1 MVLIIDHF
9 DSFSYNL
16 YQAIAVDKETVVA
29 RCDEI
34 SVADITGMNPEL
46 VVLSPGPCGPE
57 ETGVTLEYLSGDF
70 ASVCP
75 TLGICLGFQAMAV
88 AWGGVV
94 ELAPEV
100 VHGKTLDLSLREH
113 PVFDV
118 FSDPLRVARYHS
130 LCVPAASLPKE
141 LELIATHDEMAFVV
155 EDNLRP
161 WMGLQFHPESF
172 LTEGGVEML
181 ARIRT
186 HLVSRSC

>member
-16 YQAIAVDKETVVA
+16 YQAIAVEHETLVV
-29 RCDEI
+29 RCDE
-34 SVADITGMNPEL
+34 VGVEDITGLAPEM

-57 ETGVTLEYLSGDF
+57 ETGVTLDYLSGEF
-70 ASVCP
+70 ASLCP

-100 VHGKTLDLSLREH
+100 VHGKTLDLSMGGH

-130 LCVPAASLPKE
+130 LCVPVESLPKE
-141 LELIATHDEMAFVV
+141 LELVAAHDKMAFVV
-155 EDNLRP
+155 EDKVRP

-172 LTEGGVEML
+172 LTDSGTEML
-181 ARIRT
+181 ARIRS
-186 HLVSRSC
+186 HLVSRRR